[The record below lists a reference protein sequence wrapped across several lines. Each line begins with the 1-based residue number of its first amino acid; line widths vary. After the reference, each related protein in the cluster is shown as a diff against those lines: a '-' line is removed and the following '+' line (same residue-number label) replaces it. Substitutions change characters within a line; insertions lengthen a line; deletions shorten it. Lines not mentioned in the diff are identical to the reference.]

1 MGITINAMHKNIKN
15 KVTLYLSIILF
26 IAGITCITIYY
37 ASVENYNNA
46 YVRNYLPPAGEFIKG
61 SDEFSFA
68 VMGDSGLRDEP
79 LKLIL
84 EDIMEHDYPFVLNLG
99 DQARKLMTSN
109 FELLLQTNNK
119 IIGDFPFYAVPGNHD
134 VVYDESNKPE
144 DYLRF
149 YNRSFGQAYYWF
161 TYGNTLFIGLDTSKG
176 TLYKKQKEW
185 LETTLS
191 KLRSSYKTCIIFM
204 HIPPIDPRPGQNYS
218 MGKNESD
225 ALKTILEKYNI
236 TAILAGHIHEY
247 HASEFAGIP
256 LYICPPS
263 GQKMRG
269 EQKFHGYLNCTVEK
283 NGQLKVKNISVT
295 DALGRDYF
303 RYYLSTEAQMIN
315 IFIIGLACIILSW
328 LLAIY
333 RKVNA

>member
-1 MGITINAMHKNIKN
+1 MRKNLAN
-15 KVTLYLSIILF
+15 KITLYLSIVLF
-26 IAGITCITIYY
+26 IGGVSCVTIYY
-37 ASVENYNNA
+37 FSVENYNNA
-46 YVRNYLPPAGEFIKG
+46 YVRNYLPPAGEFLKG
-61 SDEFSFA
+61 NNEFSFA

-84 EDIMEHDYPFVLNLG
+84 EDIMKHNYPFVLNLG

-109 FELLLQTNNK
+109 FELLLQTNNR
-119 IIGDFPFYAVPGNHD
+119 IFGDFPFYAVPGNHD
-134 VVYDESNKPE
+134 VVYGGSDKPE

-161 TYGNTLFIGLDTSKG
+161 TYGNTLFIGLDTSRG
-176 TLYKKQKEW
+176 NLYPKQEEW
-185 LETTLS
+185 LKTTLK
-191 KLRSSYKTCIIFM
+191 KLRSSYKTCIVFM
-204 HIPPIDPRPGQNYS
+204 HIPPIDPRPGQNYCMS
-218 MGKNESD
+218 KTESD
-225 ALKTILEKYNI
+225 KLKSILDKYNI

-247 HASEFAGIP
+247 NTGKFGNIP

-269 EQKFHGYLNCTVEK
+269 EQKFHGYLRCSVEK
-283 NGQLKVKNISVT
+283 DGTLKVKNISVT

-303 RYYLSTEAQMIN
+303 RYYLSTEFQMIHL
-315 IFIIGLACIILSW
+315 FIIGLACIIISW

-333 RKVNA
+333 RKVK